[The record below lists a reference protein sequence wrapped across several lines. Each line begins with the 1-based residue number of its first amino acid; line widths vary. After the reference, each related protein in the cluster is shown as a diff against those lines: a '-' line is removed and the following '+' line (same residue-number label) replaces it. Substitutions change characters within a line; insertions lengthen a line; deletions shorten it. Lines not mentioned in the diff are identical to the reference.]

1 VKFLNGY
8 RGKLTGE
15 RFYQVGD
22 VAELEDTAAQRLIH
36 QGVAEQVQPDPEAA
50 ARSEEPQITHSAAA
64 PSALPRRSKRTGD
77 A

>member
-8 RGKLTGE
+8 RGKLTRE

-36 QGVAEQVQPDPEAA
+36 QGVAEQVQPDPEP
-50 ARSEEPQITHSAAA
+50 EA
-64 PSALPRRSKRTGD
+64 PALPRRSKRTGD